1 MNEGKGIMKNAGQPI
16 AIAFAIIAISLAAA
30 MSASAQGGGTYSGT
44 ALNDLAYSV
53 TIGPSTDAQYV
64 PASGSVPA
72 YAALYT
78 ADASTSGDSPAV
90 FIEGAL
96 GTLSSFSGS
105 YTLLSNGQGPGP
117 GNVQPYWTIWVSPLS
132 NPVGDYWNDYAIYTL
147 GGSPLTGS
155 STIHAYDPNGNAF
168 GTWGETLSALDATS
182 GDESDGLLGNMTVDW
197 VGLEIGNGGS
207 GAASANIESI
217 TVVPEPST
225 LALVGLGVFGALML
239 RRRRA

>member
-1 MNEGKGIMKNAGQPI
+1 
-16 AIAFAIIAISLAAA
+16 
-30 MSASAQGGGTYSGT
+30 MSASAQGGGTYSGP

-53 TIGPSTDAQYV
+53 YDGFPQTDSQYV

-96 GTLSSFSGS
+96 GTLSAFSGS

-117 GNVQPYWTIWVSPLS
+117 GNVHPYWTIWVSPLS
-132 NPVGDYWNDYAIYTL
+132 NPVADFGNDYAIYTL

-197 VGLEIGNGGS
+197 VGLEIGAGGS

-217 TVVPEPST
+217 TVVPEPAT
-225 LALVGLGVFGALML
+225 ALLVGAGFMGML
-239 RRRRA
+239 LVVRRRKA